1 MKHLS
6 VLILLLILLFGCEQ
20 PAKQVPIF
28 EEKMFVMGTIV
39 DITIADEDEQT
50 SQKAFHDLL
59 TDFKYMQAAW
69 NPWKRGSLAR
79 INQLLPMKSTFS
91 VGPALKEMID
101 ESTVLAQKSDGLF
114 NPAIGKLVKLW
125 QFHTDEPLAGPPP
138 SDAEIKK
145 LLDSNLSMA
154 ALNLS
159 GLNLIAKNENI
170 LLDFGGF
177 AKGVGVD
184 KAIEYLKSVGI
195 ENAIVN
201 AGGDLRAIGS
211 KGGKP
216 WRIGIRNPQ
225 SENIIATLQVMGDES
240 VFTSGDYERFY
251 EYQGKRYH
259 HILDPRT
266 GYPAMSTRSVTV
278 VHNDA
283 SVADA
288 AATALFVAG
297 PALWEKI
304 AKQMGITQVM
314 LIDQTGHVYI
324 TDELNRRISFVD
336 PDKLSISVVTK

>member
-125 QFHTDEPLAGPPP
+125 QFHTDEPPAGPPP